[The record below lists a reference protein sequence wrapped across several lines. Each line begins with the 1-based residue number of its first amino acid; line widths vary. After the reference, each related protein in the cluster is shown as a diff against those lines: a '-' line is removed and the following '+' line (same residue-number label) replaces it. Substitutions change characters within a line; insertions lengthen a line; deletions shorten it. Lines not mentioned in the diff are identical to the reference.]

1 MRQRIGLLDHQTAP
15 EILRKACALSN
26 SSFYQADPG
35 RLPRGWVMTRKDRR
49 ARATGRRGERAD
61 TFVPFLHTML
71 THQAFLNLSP
81 AAHKT
86 LNYLASQCKRYNNG
100 DLDICEKNAKRR
112 GLQMSAASLRRGA
125 KELLEVGF
133 VELTRQGG
141 RNRNSLYA
149 LSWYEIPYDPN
160 KHDYEY
166 RGPTRRWL
174 RQKSS
179 SPMTQVESP
188 VMQSAVSIHYPE
200 KTASPMA
207 LSAPLSLPH

>member
-1 MRQRIGLLDHQTAP
+1 M
-15 EILRKACALSN
+15 S
-26 SSFYQADPG
+26 
-35 RLPRGWVMTRKDRR
+35 RKDRR

-81 AAHKT
+81 VAHKT

-100 DLDICEKNAKRR
+100 DLDICEKNARKR

-149 LSWYEIPYDPN
+149 LSWYDIPYDGN

-166 RGPTRRWL
+166 LRPTMRWL
-174 RQKSS
+174 RQKAS
-179 SPMTQVESP
+179 SPVTQFESP
-188 VMQSAVSIHYPE
+188 VTQSAVSIHCPQ

-207 LSAPLSLPH
+207 QSAPFLLPH

>member
-1 MRQRIGLLDHQTAP
+1 M
-15 EILRKACALSN
+15 S
-26 SSFYQADPG
+26 
-35 RLPRGWVMTRKDRR
+35 RKDRR

-61 TFVPFLHTML
+61 SFVPFLHNML

-81 AAHKT
+81 VAHKT

-100 DLDICEKNAKRR
+100 DLDICEKNAKKR

-133 VELTRQGG
+133 IELTRQGG

-149 LSWYEIPYDPN
+149 LSWYDIPHDPY

-166 RGPTRRWL
+166 RGATMRWL
-174 RQKSS
+174 RQNSS
-179 SPMTQVESP
+179 SPMTQLASSVTQSP
-188 VMQSAVSIHYPE
+188 TPVHFANGTTPPATQSVPF
-200 KTASPMA
+200 SP
-207 LSAPLSLPH
+207 PH